1 MSTKPIAFCAWGDSR
16 ILNQP
21 PNTKHSST
29 NITYSAIGRGLITE
43 SILRQRRDHS
53 NSIIAS
59 ISEVDPGACFL
70 NGDQGTGQ
78 ISRIETP
85 NSERRPGSNSES
97 IPFCHAHT
105 QGPEW
110 KRVGG
115 SAYRRVGGGGNG
127 SAKTAY
133 RRRRRREVRGEPR
146 TVNGER

>member
-16 ILNQP
+16 ILLIDTLQRSPVNEP

-70 NGDQGTGQ
+70 NGDQGTVKYRG
-78 ISRIETP
+78 SRPQTL
-85 NSERRPGSNSES
+85 SGDPGSMMSRYLS
-97 IPFCHAHT
+97 AMRTHS
-105 QGPEW
+105 GREW

-115 SAYRRVGGGGNG
+115 SAYRRVGDRGKRIGENRV
-127 SAKTAY
+127 SAISD
-133 RRRRRREVRGEPR
+133 
-146 TVNGER
+146 GER